1 MKRGYSRASQNS
13 LDKMKNG
20 TGGNSSPGTDDER
33 FVCCL
38 TFHSRIFHSY
48 TGVTIVGE
56 VLQNSGL
63 YVLCNYEL

>member
-33 FVCCL
+33 
-38 TFHSRIFHSY
+38 
-48 TGVTIVGE
+48 
-56 VLQNSGL
+56 
-63 YVLCNYEL
+63 